1 VRRSGPRD
9 ALLETHSAPCAPSAA
24 RRSRFLWFPL
34 AWAALLPAT
43 PAAAQFGIYDS
54 LARSFSDVSF
64 SANIGGL
71 AGSAGSLTA
80 ERLTHFGIEVLLGI
94 GTVSR
99 VTGPAEPGDT
109 VALRWREMRVVQS
122 GDGTD
127 TINTYDVVRL
137 THPVPSVP
145 VWAFEIGVGYGQT
158 SGYET
163 SLPGL
168 RLAGGIRDLPALSLY
183 ASYVPTGSYIAVR
196 SGYMRFHGLQL
207 FDEQGE
213 TWTGDAE
220 SFMAGGAIG
229 QVMTL
234 LNIDFFAEAG
244 YSARSFPS
252 VRWSGPTRGDLPRSI
267 SAHNWSVGVGVQ
279 FGIGGN

>member
-1 VRRSGPRD
+1 VPRGARRASHG
-9 ALLETHSAPCAPSAA
+9 APCATAAA
-24 RRSRFLWFPL
+24 RRSRFLWFGL
-34 AWAALLPAT
+34 AWTALLPAA
-43 PAAAQFGIYDS
+43 PAAAQFGVYDS
-54 LARSFSDVSF
+54 LARRFSDVSF
-64 SANIGGL
+64 SAHTGGL
-71 AGSAGSLTA
+71 AGAAGSLTA
-80 ERLTHFGIEVLLGI
+80 DRLTHFGIEVLLAVGS
-94 GTVSR
+94 VNR
-99 VTGPAEPGDT
+99 VTGPAAPGDT
-109 VALRWREMRVVQS
+109 VALRWREMRVVNS
-122 GDGTD
+122 PAGAD

-137 THPVPSVP
+137 THPAPSVP

-158 SGYET
+158 AGYET
-163 SLPGL
+163 NLPGL
-168 RLAGGIRDLPALSLY
+168 RLAGGIRDLPAISLY
-183 ASYVPTGSYIAVR
+183 ASFVPTGSYIAAR

-207 FDEQGE
+207 FDDQGE

-267 SAHNWSVGVGVQ
+267 SAHNWSIGVGMQ
-279 FGIGGN
+279 FGIGSN